1 MLTTEISNIETE
13 QSIQEKQNDLDSRH
27 CIEEQRPDSPVRMS
41 YYWSYQRTYLKMA
54 VQGMTDSLA
63 GLDMTNDKTADY
75 KKLIEY
81 GLDAKVADKLDEI
94 YKVEITKY

>member
-1 MLTTEISNIETE
+1 
-13 QSIQEKQNDLDSRH
+13 
-27 CIEEQRPDSPVRMS
+27 
-41 YYWSYQRTYLKMA
+41 MA

-63 GLDMTNDKTADY
+63 GLELSNDKTADY

-94 YKVEITKY
+94 YKVEITNINENYRISIHTDGFYASYK

>member
-1 MLTTEISNIETE
+1 
-13 QSIQEKQNDLDSRH
+13 
-27 CIEEQRPDSPVRMS
+27 
-41 YYWSYQRTYLKMA
+41 MA
-54 VQGMTDSLA
+54 VEGMTESLA
-63 GLDMTNDKTADY
+63 GLDMASNSSSSNDKTADY

>member
-1 MLTTEISNIETE
+1 
-13 QSIQEKQNDLDSRH
+13 
-27 CIEEQRPDSPVRMS
+27 
-41 YYWSYQRTYLKMA
+41 MA

-63 GLDMTNDKTADY
+63 GLEMSEKTGDY

-94 YKVEITKY
+94 YKVEISKY

>member
-1 MLTTEISNIETE
+1 
-13 QSIQEKQNDLDSRH
+13 
-27 CIEEQRPDSPVRMS
+27 
-41 YYWSYQRTYLKMA
+41 MA